1 MRAAIVG
8 TGGIADVHRRL
19 IRDLGGELVGVCGRT
34 LASAEAFKS
43 GAAYDSL
50 AAMLREQ
57 KPDVLHICTPNH
69 LHKEQTLA
77 GFAAGAHVVCEKPM
91 ATSSG
96 DASRMIDAAEKAGR
110 KGAVTYNYRGYPLV
124 EDLRLRVR
132 RGDFGQ
138 LRRVGGCYLSDDGF
152 DPAKY
157 MWHFT
162 PGSVGPAYALMDIG
176 VHWLDLVEYVIGER
190 IVELSAQLSI
200 HQRERVWRGGPGQGP
215 RPDGEAHGDGTVSV
229 SVDVEDQAD
238 LLIRLAGGAAGA
250 ATISCVSVGHPN
262 TIVLS
267 VDGAAC
273 GFHWNQQ
280 EPNVWRERTPDGL
293 TIRQRAAA
301 SLDPG
306 LRWMSALPAGHPE
319 GYVDAFRNVL
329 AAIWAGLRGE
339 TDDYPDFAN
348 GLRGVE
354 LVEAAVRSARERRSV
369 DVG

>member
-19 IRDLGGELVGVCGRT
+19 IRDLGAELVAVCGRS
-34 LASAEAFKS
+34 L
-43 GAAYDSL
+43 GAAQSFGDGVAYDNL

-69 LHKEQTLA
+69 LHADQALA
-77 GFAAGAHVVCEKPM
+77 AFAAGAHVVCEKPM
-91 ATSSG
+91 ATSSAE
-96 DASRMIDAAEKAGR
+96 ASRMIDAAHKARR

-124 EDLRLRVR
+124 AELRRRIR

-162 PGSVGPAYALMDIG
+162 PGSVGPAYALMDVG
-176 VHWLDLVEYVIGER
+176 VHWLDLVEYVTGER

-200 HQRERVWRGGPGQGP
+200 HQRTRTWRGGPGQGP
-215 RPDGEAHGDGTVSV
+215 RPDGVALSDGAVAV
-229 SVDVEDQAD
+229 EVGVEDQAD
-238 LLIRLAGGAAGA
+238 LLIRLSGGGAGA

-267 VDGAAC
+267 IDGASR
-273 GFHWNQQ
+273 GLHWNQQ
-280 EPNVWRERTPDGL
+280 DANVWSERTVDG
-293 TIRQRAAA
+293 TTTHQRAAG

-306 LRWMSALPAGHPE
+306 LRWMSKLPAGHPE

-329 AAIWAGLRGE
+329 TAIYAGLRGE
-339 TDDYPDFAN
+339 TDEYPGFSD

-354 LVEAAVRSARERRSV
+354 LVEAAVRSARERRAV